1 MKKEEASI
9 HKFGFLEGFVLGGL
23 LVGIFVGIFVFLLT
37 SFYYNSANAE
47 ESPTPEVSNE
57 TYGIHDTDTKSQ
69 VTPAPTPTQKIE
81 IKPSPTPTATP
92 EPKETP
98 YETPEPDVTPS
109 IDVKDYD
116 TDALI
121 SIASE
126 LSLEG
131 ADGVTYCAIAKMLY
145 KRGAWDGTPY
155 ELGSHTV
162 SISEGSDDGH
172 LLVDGKNICH
182 DYEHL
187 DLPKDLTFDDYYNS
201 DLCVPGKGTFAV
213 INDSLVLCS
222 RGAISKYGRKTS
234 DWDGIDTNK
243 YLPYRYQFFYDEA
256 SDTLFLMTVTM
267 PKDTEEIV
275 DRVKRENDVLTPAE
289 RKLADGTGVYLYK
302 FPDCDLSKMEFVS
315 QINGY
320 LMEGSFLYL
329 DMNDTFWNYQVL
341 NGKYKF
347 VALETKNFLSAYPLM
362 AHSQGLMKF
371 LNHTFPYSPF
381 YGYYCC
387 CGLECY
393 GECKSCCN
401 CKYCS

>member
-1 MKKEEASI
+1 MKKEEASM
-9 HKFGFLEGFVLGGL
+9 HKFDFLVGFLLGGFL
-23 LVGIFVGIFVFLLT
+23 VGIFVFLLM
-37 SFYYNSANAE
+37 SFHYNSTNAE
-47 ESPTPEVSNE
+47 ELTTPQVSNE
-57 TYGIHDTDTKSQ
+57 TYGIHDTDTNLQ

-81 IKPSPTPTATP
+81 TEPTPEPTATP
-92 EPKETP
+92 KPQETP
-98 YETPEPDVTPS
+98 PQDPEPDVTPS

-121 SIASE
+121 SISSE

-131 ADGVTYCAIAKMLY
+131 ADAVTYCAIAKELY
-145 KRGAWDGTPY
+145 LRGEWYGTPY
-155 ELGSHTV
+155 ELGGHTV
-162 SISEGSDDGH
+162 SIKEGHCKGY
-172 LLVDGKNICH
+172 LLVDGKNICNN
-182 DYEHL
+182 YEHL

-213 INDSLVLCS
+213 ANDRLVTFNKGS
-222 RGAISKYGRKTS
+222 ISEYGKKTS

-256 SDTLFLMTVTM
+256 SDTLFLITVTM

-341 NGKYKF
+341 NGKYRF
-347 VALETKNFLSAYPLM
+347 VALETKNFLSAYPVM
-362 AHSQGLMKF
+362 AHSQELMLF
-371 LNHTFPYSPF
+371 LDHTLPYSPF